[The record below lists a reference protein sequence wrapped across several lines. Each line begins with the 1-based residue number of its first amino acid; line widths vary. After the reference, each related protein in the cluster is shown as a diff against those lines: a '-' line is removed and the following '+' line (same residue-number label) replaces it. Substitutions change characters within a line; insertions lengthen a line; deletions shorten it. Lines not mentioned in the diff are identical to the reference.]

1 MDLGVSIA
9 EPEAKTVCF
18 VEWEYNA
25 AAAIVAGMRAGYLHP
40 APVWDNV
47 LTFDGTHWRGIV
59 DTIIAG
65 YPCQPFSAAGK
76 RDGENDE
83 RHLWPDIARI
93 IQEVRPRLV
102 FLENVAGHVSLGLDT
117 VLRDLRRMGY
127 KVAAGI
133 FSAAETGATHK
144 RERVFILAY
153 CESFS
158 RELHAGQG
166 REGKGAAIIGGGGAG
181 LAHGS
186 GRQRAPDGGPGNAG
200 PEGGREPSRRREGL
214 ADPGDGQLS
223 QPRRRSERRDGAGS
237 TSPKRGLGDASGEP
251 DGVRNRPGSVECEG
265 HETTGTRPTKAGQES
280 RNAISSMVD
289 PGGAGLE
296 GREQHPS
303 HRNSDGPGAHG
314 PTAQPGRPWLP
325 TAPPRP
331 NEYDGWSEV
340 MRVAPDLA
348 PAVSIRDV
356 KRICDRAA
364 QMVAEGIM
372 EEAEAEPVVRR
383 MVDGMAQRSRSLKL
397 YGNGVHPLAAAYA
410 FRTLGYALGLRPV
423 DMAGSR

>member
-166 REGKGAAIIGGGGAG
+166 
-181 LAHGS
+181 
-186 GRQRAPDGGPGNAG
+186 
-200 PEGGREPSRRREGL
+200 
-214 ADPGDGQLS
+214 LS
-223 QPRRRSERRDGAGS
+223 
-237 TSPKRGLGDASGEP
+237 LI
-251 DGVRNRPGSVECEG
+251 
-265 HETTGTRPTKAGQES
+265 H
-280 RNAISSMVD
+280 I
-289 PGGAGLE
+289 
-296 GREQHPS
+296 
-303 HRNSDGPGAHG
+303 
-314 PTAQPGRPWLP
+314 
-325 TAPPRP
+325 
-331 NEYDGWSEV
+331 
-340 MRVAPDLA
+340 
-348 PAVSIRDV
+348 
-356 KRICDRAA
+356 
-364 QMVAEGIM
+364 
-372 EEAEAEPVVRR
+372 
-383 MVDGMAQRSRSLKL
+383 
-397 YGNGVHPLAAAYA
+397 
-410 FRTLGYALGLRPV
+410 
-423 DMAGSR
+423 